1 MKKTVRNS
9 ILYCLIFLGSFLYA
23 QEVTFTNQFIGPS
36 DLSGIVD
43 LNGDYLDDIFVAENN
58 AIKVYYQ
65 TDTGFEENTFPI
77 TPTYLPQWTVAVA
90 DFDNNGINDVM
101 YASSTGVSFISA
113 NEDGSAFTEVFA
125 SDGSDPIV
133 SQRGNFVDI
142 NNDGD
147 LDAFMC
153 HDTEANVYFLNDNA
167 GSFLPEIQGGL
178 GDTDGGGDYGS
189 IWFDYDGDND
199 MDLYIS
205 KCYFM
210 GGALTD
216 PRRINQLHRNNGDGT
231 FTDVAPEA
239 GVDLPS
245 QGWSTAVGDF
255 DNDGDMDMVV
265 ADQHVG
271 EVGTRV
277 MRNNGDGTFSNQT
290 SGSGMGGVDGS
301 VTCTTFDFNNDGFLD
316 IYVEIGSRL
325 YLGNGDLTFTP
336 NAGTLAPQRGSVGD
350 ANNDG
355 FFDIYKGNNVR
366 LNDGNENNWLKLNLK
381 GVESNYN
388 GIGAIVTIESA
399 LGMQTRHVR
408 SGEGFLNAHSII
420 PHFGLGSDEIV
431 GTILIE
437 WPSGE
442 VDFLENI
449 DVNQSVFVEEGSF
462 PILDISENIKD
473 SIVLFPVPA
482 KDMMYIK
489 SAYTLK
495 KEVIITASNGATST
509 ATIKNGSIDIHHLA
523 AGIYSITSETLEGVK
538 STKQFT
544 KQ

>member
-1 MKKTVRNS
+1 MKKTIRQS
-9 ILYCLIFLGSFLYA
+9 ILCSILFFGSYLYA
-23 QEVTFTNQFIGPS
+23 QEVTFTNEFIGPS
-36 DLSGIVD
+36 ILHGIVD
-43 LNGDYLDDIFVAENN
+43 LNGDYLEDIFVAQND

-77 TPTYLPQWTVAVA
+77 TPTYLPEWTVAVA
-90 DFDNNGINDVM
+90 DFDSNGINDVM
-101 YASSTGVSFISA
+101 YASSTGVSFLRA
-113 NEDGSAFTEVFA
+113 NEDGSAFTEAFA
-125 SDGSDPIV
+125 SNTEDPIV

-142 NNDGD
+142 NNDGN
-147 LDAFMC
+147 LDAFIC
-153 HDTEANVYFLNDNA
+153 HDTEANVYFLNDGT

-189 IWFDYDGDND
+189 IWFDYDGDKD

-210 GGALTD
+210 GGELTD
-216 PRRINQLHRNNGDGT
+216 PKRINQLHRNNGDGT

-239 GVDLPS
+239 GIDIPS
-245 QGWSTAVGDF
+245 QSWSTAVGDF
-255 DNDGDMDMVV
+255 DNDGDMDLVV

-271 EVGTRV
+271 EIGTMV
-277 MRNNGDGTFSNQT
+277 MANNGDGTFTNQT
-290 SGSGMGGVDGS
+290 AGSGLDGVDGS

-316 IYVEIGSRL
+316 IYIEVGARL

-336 NAGTLAPQRGSVGD
+336 NTFLPPIRGSVGD

-355 FFDIYKGNNVR
+355 FLDIYRNNNLRV
-366 LNDGNENNWLKLNLK
+366 NDGNDNNWLKLNLK
-381 GVESNYN
+381 GVQSNYN
-388 GIGAIVTIESA
+388 GIGAIITIETAS
-399 LGMQTRHVR
+399 GIQTRHVR

-420 PHFGLGSDEIV
+420 PHFGLGTDEIV

-449 DVNQSVFVEEGSF
+449 AVNQSMFVEEGSF
-462 PILDISENIKD
+462 PILNISENTKD
-473 SIVLFPVPA
+473 TMVLYPVPTSNVLYITSSKELKNQVTITSNTGA
-482 KDMMYIK
+482 KF
-489 SAYTLK
+489 
-495 KEVIITASNGATST
+495 V
-509 ATIKNGSIDIHHLA
+509 ATIKDGTIDVHHLA
-523 AGIYSITSETLEGVK
+523 TGVYYITSETLSGVK
-538 STKQFT
+538 VTKQFT